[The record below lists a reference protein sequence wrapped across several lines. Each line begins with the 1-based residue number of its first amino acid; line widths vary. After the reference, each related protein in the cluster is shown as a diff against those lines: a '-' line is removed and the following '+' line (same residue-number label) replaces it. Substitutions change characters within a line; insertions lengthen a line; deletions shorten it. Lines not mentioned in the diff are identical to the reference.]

1 MECRCGNSQ
10 NAPVPIPPHVPALRL
25 APFLPVATRSLRP
38 FGCPAEL
45 VLVPGR
51 KARGNT
57 ADAARPAFRRSLAPR
72 IVAQEALWRGDGL
85 IVTPNR
91 YPFGRG
97 QQLLWPAAGGREP
110 DADLWLAA
118 NEWADATAGTVLH
131 NTVGAA
137 ASIARAHVHL
147 LAERLPFLAG
157 FAEAPVHSDLIDVPL
172 GAALVKKVAPICLL
186 GVRGSPA
193 ARAAGLTA
201 LAEAR
206 LTAAGNVVVQD
217 GTAWVFPRREETPA
231 PHFPQALGA
240 AEVWGR
246 WCYVDERDF
255 AAATASD
262 LEQALVRAGTPVID

>member
-1 MECRCGNSQ
+1 MEWQSRRPQ
-10 NAPVPIPPHVPALRL
+10 NAPVPLPPHVPMVRL
-25 APFLPVATRSLRP
+25 AAFAPVASRSLLL

-51 KARGNT
+51 KVRGDT
-57 ADAARPAFRRSLAPR
+57 ADAARPAFRRSPAPR
-72 IVAQEALWRGDGL
+72 IVAEEALWRGDGFV
-85 IVTPNR
+85 ITPNR
-91 YPFGRG
+91 FPFGRG
-97 QQLLWPAAGGREP
+97 QQLLWPEAGGREP
-110 DADLWLAA
+110 DADFWLAA
-118 NEWADATAGTVLH
+118 NTWADAAGGTVLH

-157 FAEAPVHSDLIDVPL
+157 LAEAPVGSDLITVPL
-172 GAALVKKVAPICLL
+172 GATLVRKLAPFCLL

-193 ARAAGLTA
+193 ARAAGLAA